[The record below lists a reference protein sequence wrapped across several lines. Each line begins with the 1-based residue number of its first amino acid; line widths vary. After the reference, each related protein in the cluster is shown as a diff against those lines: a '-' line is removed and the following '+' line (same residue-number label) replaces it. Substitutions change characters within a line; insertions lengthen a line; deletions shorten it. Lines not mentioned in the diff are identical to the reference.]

1 MEAPGRGNLGGMTE
15 SQEQARRAVREMGQ
29 ELSRTLEQAGKL
41 FRQATDD
48 LGGWVGKA
56 PDPFGLRREASA
68 SPAERIRA
76 LGALRTEGL
85 ITEAEFQAK
94 KTEILAQF

>member
-1 MEAPGRGNLGGMTE
+1 MTDP
-15 SQEQARRAVREMGQ
+15 QEQARRAVRELGQ
-29 ELSRTLEQAGKL
+29 EMSRAMEQAGKI

-48 LGGWVGKA
+48 LGGWVGRA
-56 PDPFGLRREASA
+56 PDPLGLRREPAA

-85 ITEAEFQAK
+85 VTEAEFQAK
-94 KTEILAQF
+94 KAEILAEL

>member
-1 MEAPGRGNLGGMTE
+1 M
-15 SQEQARRAVREMGQ
+15 REMGQ
-29 ELSRTLEQAGKL
+29 ELTKAMEQAGKM

-48 LGGWVGKA
+48 LGGWVGRA
-56 PDPFGLRREASA
+56 PDPLGLRREPEA

-85 ITEAEFQAK
+85 VTEAEFQAK
-94 KTEILAQF
+94 KTEILADL